1 LSFPREF
8 GIAGETGRDP
18 WLVGIVNAAP
28 YIAASLVGC
37 WMSDPLNNWLGR
49 RGTIFLTALCLVAT
63 PIASGFAKSWEGLF
77 AARLV
82 LGLGMGCKGSTVPVF
97 AAENSPTAIRGA
109 LVMSWQLWTVSSAQ
123 QEIRRHL
130 IFFRHLV
137 SSSASLQTW
146 SSLILGQSHGGC
158 KSVLP
163 LFLLCPSLSACTSAL
178 YVWKLAKEQHLL
190 ITASLQES
198 PRWLMKKNRYPQ
210 AYRSLLRLRF
220 TPLQAARDLYY
231 IHAQLEAESLIMR
244 GETYIGRF
252 KELFVIPRVRRATLA
267 SFTVMIAQQ
276 MCGKSRRPAMALVQ
290 ADDAGSSGI
299 NIIAFYSSTI
309 FVISGYTP
317 REALYASV
325 GFGAIK

>member
-1 LSFPREF
+1 
-8 GIAGETGRDP
+8 
-18 WLVGIVNAAP
+18 
-28 YIAASLVGC
+28 
-37 WMSDPLNNWLGR
+37 MSDPLNNWLGR

-97 AAENSPTAIRGA
+97 AAENSPTSIRGA
-109 LVMSWQLWTVSSAQ
+109 LVMSWQLWTVSKSKPENEMSSDHDTGIWYLYRLYRQLGGHRYWSNRMEVASRFCLYSRCAPRS
-123 QEIRRHL
+123 RRL
-130 IFFRHLV
+130 LLPRTYERKRGIA
-137 SSSASLQTW
+137 SSDLATT
-146 SSLILGQSHGGC
+146 
-158 KSVLP
+158 
-163 LFLLCPSLSACTSAL
+163 TS
-178 YVWKLAKEQHLL
+178 
-190 ITASLQES
+190 QES

-244 GETYIGRF
+244 GETYLGRF

-276 MCGKSRRPAMALVQ
+276 MCGKS
-290 ADDAGSSGI
+290 
-299 NIIAFYSSTI
+299 
-309 FVISGYTP
+309 
-317 REALYASV
+317 
-325 GFGAIK
+325 